1 MALLAIAELVINR
14 LAVPALRPTLH
25 AGQASIAAPTWLT
38 ALDYTGLFLFYFMST
53 LAVLLAG
60 QAAIRGFIAL
70 RDRTADAPSIVSRA
84 LRGLASVVTAAVFGL
99 SIASIVS
106 KIGPNTSFLLEAS
119 FAAALLLIVLS
130 VLANGRRADLGVMIG
145 IVLFAAPFM
154 VHFYGIIGA
163 RWLWP
168 DSSLDLAAPRI
179 ASTGI
184 LLLCIAAIGSP
195 YALSPRPFAYSVTRV
210 IPVLVAMA
218 VAIAGLLLLRSD
230 YPRVVRLSAL
240 AIGVQLDPNHADPRL
255 AVYLLAT
262 ATLVWTLTSCVI
274 APTLERRRIGL
285 GVLLIVL
292 AGFGLAWPGQ
302 LALVVVG
309 FVTIAD
315 QAMAVKIAEQ
325 ASVIA
330 LPATPAIDDRVW
342 TSYIGAAVAALRDHG
357 HNAQALTVRGG
368 EHEPAELMRTVIAGD
383 VAQHN
388 FQLRIN
394 RLAGRVAEINLRFG
408 QEVSGATQTP
418 EMILARHFANRSVAA
433 TKLLKSDIVG
443 FSDRVATLDER
454 GTLQAM
460 IDEVNRDGIVRFAS
474 SYVVVLDDLQV
485 RKVIFPCPSSWIAFP
500 IPLDELALQGVS
512 TNVTAGLVAMI
523 EAIGALASRTLAEK
537 ADAAPQS
544 TEATEPVA

>member
-1 MALLAIAELVINR
+1 MNRSRRLTGIGPVHLLALLAIAELVINR

-25 AGQASIAAPTWLT
+25 AGQASVAASRWLT
-38 ALDYTGLFLFYFMST
+38 VLDYTGLFLFYFMST

-60 QAAIRGFIAL
+60 QAAVRGLVAL
-70 RDRTADAPSIVSRA
+70 RNRADNTPANPSRIV
-84 LRGLASVVTAAVFGL
+84 RGLASLAIAAVFGL

-106 KIGPNTSFLLEAS
+106 KIGPGASFVLEAS
-119 FAAALLLIVLS
+119 FAAALLLLVLS

-145 IVLFAAPFM
+145 LVLFAAPFM

-179 ASTGI
+179 ASTAV
-184 LLLCIAAIGSP
+184 LMLCIAAIGSP
-195 YALSPRPFAYSVTRV
+195 YALAPRPFAYSVTRV

-218 VAIAGLLLLRSD
+218 VAIAGLLLLRSH
-230 YPRVVRLSAL
+230 YPLIVELSTR
-240 AIGVQLDPNHADPRL
+240 AIGVSLDASRADPRL

-274 APTLERRRIGL
+274 APTTERRHIGL

-315 QAMAVKIAEQ
+315 QAMAVTITEQ

-330 LPATPAIDDRVW
+330 LPVTPAIDDRVW
-342 TSYIGAAVAALRDHG
+342 TSYVGAVVAGLRDRGHG
-357 HNAQALTVRGG
+357 AQALTVRGG

-383 VAQHN
+383 VAQQN

-394 RLAGRVAEINLRFG
+394 RLAGRVAEINVRFG
-408 QEVSGATQTP
+408 REVSGAANSP
-418 EMILARHFANRSVAA
+418 EMILARHFASRSVANA
-433 TKLLKSDIVG
+433 KLLKSDIVG
-443 FSDRVATLDER
+443 FSDRVAALDER
-454 GTLQAM
+454 GIMQAM

-474 SYVVVLDDLQV
+474 SYIVVLDGEQV
-485 RKVIFPCPSSWIAFP
+485 RQVVFPCLSDSPRRIGSARRHG
-500 IPLDELALQGVS
+500 QRRGRCCRCHRS
-512 TNVTAGLVAMI
+512 TRRVG
-523 EAIGALASRTLAEK
+523 GPHPCWRSPRFK
-537 ADAAPQS
+537 R
-544 TEATEPVA
+544 